1 MRVLVADKFEETGL
15 EGLRS
20 LGCEVYYEPGLEGE
34 SLGWRLRDTGA
45 EVLVV
50 RSTRVTAA
58 EMDQGKSL
66 SLIVRAGAGVNTIDV
81 AGASARAIS
90 VSNCPGKNAVA
101 VAELAWGLILA
112 LDRRIPDQTADLR
125 AGLWNKSEYGKA
137 RGLAGR
143 TLGIAG
149 FGAIGREVAVA
160 RPRLRDEG
168 RRLERVADRGAG
180 RPEGGCERA
189 ATLAELAARSDV
201 VSVHLALTKETRG
214 LLGGAFFDAM
224 RPGAL
229 FVNTSRGETV
239 NAAALKAAISTKG
252 VRAGL
257 DVFDREPS
265 GGTGA
270 FEDEVGRMPGV
281 VGTHHV
287 GASTEQAQN
296 AIAGEVVRIV
306 AAYKAT
312 GEVPNAVNLCERS
325 PARWLLT
332 VRHRDRV
339 GRPGARVR
347 RAPRGRH
354 QRPEDGERRLRRRR
368 GRERAD
374 PARQRAD
381 ARVPRPDLRRV
392 PRHPLH
398 HAEPALKSA

>member
-20 LGCEVYYEPGLEGE
+20 LGCEVYYEPKLEGE
-34 SLGWRLRDTGA
+34 ALGWRLRDTAA

-50 RSTRVTAA
+50 RSTKVTAA
-58 EMDQGKSL
+58 EMDQARNL
-66 SLIVRAGAGVNTIDV
+66 SLVVRAGAGVNTIDLP
-81 AGASARAIS
+81 AASARAIS

-112 LDRRIPDQTADLR
+112 LDRRIAEQTADLK
-125 AGLWNKSEYGKA
+125 AGLWNKAEYGRA

-143 TLGIAG
+143 ALGIAG
-149 FGAIGREVAVA
+149 FGAIGREVAARGRAFDMEVVA
-160 RPRLRDEG
+160 WSPSLS
-168 RRLERVADRGAG
+168 A
-180 RPEGGCERA
+180 ERA
-189 ATLAELAARSDV
+189 AEAGVVRVASLRELASRSDV

-214 LLGGAFFDAM
+214 VLGGAFFDAM

-239 NAAALKAAISTKG
+239 NAAALKEAIATKG
-252 VRAGL
+252 IRAGL
-257 DVFDREPS
+257 DVFEREPS

-270 FEDEVGRMPGV
+270 FEDELGRLPGV

-296 AIAGEVVRIV
+296 AIAAEVVRIV
-306 AAYKAT
+306 AAFKAS
-312 GEVPNAVNLCERS
+312 GEVPNAVNLCGRS

-339 GRPGARVR
+339 GVLAHVFGALREAGINV
-347 RAPRGRH
+347 
-354 QRPEDGERRLRRRR
+354 QQTENVVFDGAE
-368 GRERAD
+368 AAS
-374 PARQRAD
+374 ARIQLDSEPTRSLLAKVAEGCRD
-381 ARVPRPDLRRV
+381 ILSITLN
-392 PRHPLH
+392 PL
-398 HAEPALKSA
+398 

>member
-20 LGCEVYYEPGLEGE
+20 LGCEVYYEPKLEGE
-34 SLGWRLRDTGA
+34 ALGWRLRDTAA

-50 RSTRVTAA
+50 RSTKVTAP
-58 EMDQGKSL
+58 EMDQGRNL
-66 SLIVRAGAGVNTIDV
+66 SLVIRAGAGVNTIDL

-112 LDRRIPDQTADLR
+112 LDRRIAEQTADLK
-125 AGLWNKSEYGKA
+125 AGLWNKAEYGRA

-149 FGAIGREVAVA
+149 FGAIGREVAARGRAFDMEVVA
-160 RPRLRDEG
+160 WSPSLT
-168 RRLERVADRGAG
+168 A
-180 RPEGGCERA
+180 ERA
-189 ATLAELAARSDV
+189 AEAGAVRVASLRELASRSDV

-214 LLGGAFFDAM
+214 VLGGAFFDAM
-224 RPGAL
+224 RPGAF

-239 NAAALKAAISTKG
+239 NAAALKEAIATKG
-252 VRAGL
+252 IRAGL
-257 DVFDREPS
+257 DVFEREPS

-270 FEDEVGRMPGV
+270 FDDEVGRLPGV

-296 AIAGEVVRIV
+296 AIASEVVRIV
-306 AAYKAT
+306 AAFKAT
-312 GEVPNAVNLCERS
+312 GEVPNAVNLCGRS

-339 GRPGARVR
+339 GVLAHVFGALREAGINVQGTENVVFDGAEAASARIQLDSEPTRALLARVAEGCR
-347 RAPRGRH
+347 
-354 QRPEDGERRLRRRR
+354 DILSIT
-368 GRERAD
+368 
-374 PARQRAD
+374 
-381 ARVPRPDLRRV
+381 LN
-392 PRHPLH
+392 PL
-398 HAEPALKSA
+398 

>member
-1 MRVLVADKFEETGL
+1 MRVLVADKFEDTGL
-15 EGLRS
+15 GGLRS
-20 LGCEVYYEPGLEGE
+20 LGCEVHYEPGLEGE

-50 RSTRVTAA
+50 RSSKVTAT

-66 SLIVRAGAGVNTIDV
+66 SLIVRAGAGVNTIDL

-112 LDRRIPDQTADLR
+112 LDRRIADQTADLR
-125 AGLWNKSEYGKA
+125 AGLWNKAEYGKA

-149 FGAIGREVAVA
+149 FGAIGREVAVRGLA
-160 RPRLRDEG
+160 FGMRVVAWSASLTS
-168 RRLERVADRGAG
+168 ERAA
-180 RPEGGCERA
+180 EAGCERA
-189 ATLAELAARSDV
+189 ATLMDLAARSDV

-239 NAAALKAAISTKG
+239 NSAALKAAISTKG
-252 VRAGL
+252 IRAGL

-339 GRPGARVR
+339 GVLAHVFGALREAGINVQKTENVVFDGAEAASAR
-347 RAPRGRH
+347 IQLDSEPTRAALTRIS
-354 QRPEDGERRLRRRR
+354 DGCRDILSIT
-368 GRERAD
+368 
-374 PARQRAD
+374 
-381 ARVPRPDLRRV
+381 LN
-392 PRHPLH
+392 PL
-398 HAEPALKSA
+398 

>member
-20 LGCEVYYEPGLEGE
+20 LGCEVYYEPKLEGE
-34 SLGWRLRDTGA
+34 ALGWRLRDTAA

-50 RSTRVTAA
+50 RSTKVAAA
-58 EMDQGKSL
+58 EMDQARNL
-66 SLIVRAGAGVNTIDV
+66 SLVIRAGAGVNTIDL
-81 AGASARAIS
+81 AAASARAIS

-112 LDRRIPDQTADLR
+112 LDRRIAEQTADLK
-125 AGLWNKSEYGKA
+125 AGLWNKAEYGRA
-137 RGLAGR
+137 CGLAGR

-149 FGAIGREVAVA
+149 FGAIGREVAARGRAFDMEVVA
-160 RPRLRDEG
+160 WSPSLT
-168 RRLERVADRGAG
+168 A
-180 RPEGGCERA
+180 ERA
-189 ATLAELAARSDV
+189 AEAGVLRVASLRDLAARSDV

-214 LLGGAFFDAM
+214 VLGGAFFDAM

-239 NAAALKAAISTKG
+239 NAAALKEAIATKG
-252 VRAGL
+252 IRAGL
-257 DVFDREPS
+257 DVFEREPS

-270 FEDEVGRMPGV
+270 FDDEVGRLPGV

-296 AIAGEVVRIV
+296 AIASEVVRIV
-306 AAYKAT
+306 AAFKAT
-312 GEVPNAVNLCERS
+312 GEVPNAVNLCGRS

-339 GRPGARVR
+339 GVLAHVFGALREAGINVQQTENVVFDGAEAASARIQLDSEPTRALLARVAEGCR
-347 RAPRGRH
+347 
-354 QRPEDGERRLRRRR
+354 DILS
-368 GRERAD
+368 
-374 PARQRAD
+374 
-381 ARVPRPDLRRV
+381 VTLN
-392 PRHPLH
+392 PL
-398 HAEPALKSA
+398 

>member
-1 MRVLVADKFEETGL
+1 MRVLVADKFEGAGL
-15 EGLRS
+15 DGLRS

-50 RSTRVTAA
+50 RSSKVTAA

-66 SLIVRAGAGVNTIDV
+66 SLIVRAGAGVNTIDL
-81 AGASARAIS
+81 AGASSRAIS

-125 AGLWNKSEYGKA
+125 AGLWNKAEYGKA

-149 FGAIGREVAVA
+149 FGAIGREVAARGVA
-160 RPRLRDEG
+160 FGMRAVAWSASLTAERAAEEG
-168 RRLERVADRGAG
+168 V
-180 RPEGGCERA
+180 ERA
-189 ATLAELAARSDV
+189 ATLTDLAARSDV
-201 VSVHLALTKETRG
+201 VSVHLSLTKETRG

-224 RPGAL
+224 RPGSL

-252 VRAGL
+252 IRAGL

-339 GRPGARVR
+339 GVLAHVFGALREAGINVQKTENVVFDGAEAASARVQLDSEPT
-347 RAPRGRH
+347 RATLGRIA
-354 QRPEDGERRLRRRR
+354 DGCRDILSIT
-368 GRERAD
+368 
-374 PARQRAD
+374 
-381 ARVPRPDLRRV
+381 LN
-392 PRHPLH
+392 PL
-398 HAEPALKSA
+398 

>member
-1 MRVLVADKFEETGL
+1 MRVLVADKFEEAGL
-15 EGLRS
+15 EGLRA
-20 LGCEVYYEPGLEGE
+20 LGCEVYYEPKLEGE
-34 SLGWRLRDTGA
+34 SLGWRLRDTA
-45 EVLVV
+45 ADVLVV
-50 RSTRVTAA
+50 RSTRVTAT
-58 EMDQGKSL
+58 EMDQGRSL
-66 SLIVRAGAGVNTIDV
+66 ALVIRAGAGVNTIDL

-125 AGLWNKSEYGKA
+125 AGLWNKAEYGRA

-149 FGAIGREVAVA
+149 YGAIGREVASRARAFGMRVAGWSPSLTVA
-160 RPRLRDEG
+160 RAAEEG
-168 RRLERVADRGAG
+168 I
-180 RPEGGCERA
+180 ERA
-189 ATLAELAARSDV
+189 ATLHDLAAGADV

-229 FVNTSRGETV
+229 FVNTSRGEVV
-239 NAAALKAAISTKG
+239 NAAALKAAIAAKG
-252 VRAGL
+252 IRAGL
-257 DVFDREPS
+257 DVFEREPT
-265 GGTGA
+265 GGAGA

-296 AIAGEVVRIV
+296 AIAAEVVRIV
-306 AAYKAT
+306 AAFKST

-339 GRPGARVR
+339 GVLAHVFGALREAGINVQKTENVVFDGAEAASAR
-347 RAPRGRH
+347 IQLDSEPTRGA
-354 QRPEDGERRLRRRR
+354 L
-368 GRERAD
+368 
-374 PARQRAD
+374 ARIAEGCRD
-381 ARVPRPDLRRV
+381 ILSITLN
-392 PRHPLH
+392 PL
-398 HAEPALKSA
+398 

>member
-1 MRVLVADKFEETGL
+1 MRVLVADKFEEAGL
-15 EGLRS
+15 AGLRS
-20 LGCEVYYEPGLEGE
+20 LGCEVYFEPKLEGE
-34 SLGWRLRDTGA
+34 ALGWRLRDTAA

-50 RSTRVTAA
+50 RSTKVTAA
-58 EMDQGKSL
+58 EMDQARNL
-66 SLIVRAGAGVNTIDV
+66 SLVVL

-112 LDRRIPDQTADLR
+112 LDRRIAEQTADLK
-125 AGLWNKSEYGKA
+125 AGLWNKAEYGRA

-149 FGAIGREVAVA
+149 FGAIGREVAARGRAFDMEVVA
-160 RPRLRDEG
+160 WSPSLTAERASEAG
-168 RRLERVADRGAG
+168 VVRVASLR
-180 RPEGGCERA
+180 
-189 ATLAELAARSDV
+189 ELAARSDV

-214 LLGGAFFDAM
+214 VLGGAFFDAM
-224 RPGAL
+224 RPGAF

-239 NAAALKAAISTKG
+239 NAAALKEAIATKG
-252 VRAGL
+252 IRAGL
-257 DVFDREPS
+257 DVFEREPS

-270 FEDEVGRMPGV
+270 FEDEVGRLPGV

-296 AIAGEVVRIV
+296 AIAAEVVRIV
-306 AAYKAT
+306 SSFKST

-339 GRPGARVR
+339 GVLAHVFGALREAGINVQQTENVVFDGAEAASAR
-347 RAPRGRH
+347 IQLDNEPTRALLAKVAEGCR
-354 QRPEDGERRLRRRR
+354 DILSIS
-368 GRERAD
+368 
-374 PARQRAD
+374 
-381 ARVPRPDLRRV
+381 LN
-392 PRHPLH
+392 PL
-398 HAEPALKSA
+398 

>member
-20 LGCEVYYEPGLEGE
+20 LGCEVYYEPKLEGE
-34 SLGWRLRDTGA
+34 ALGWRLRDTAA

-50 RSTRVTAA
+50 RSTKVTAA
-58 EMDQGKSL
+58 EMDQARNL
-66 SLIVRAGAGVNTIDV
+66 SLVVRAGAGVNTIDL

-90 VSNCPGKNAVA
+90 VSTCPGTNAVA
-101 VAELAWGLILA
+101 GAELAWGLILA
-112 LDRRIPDQTADLR
+112 LDRRIAEQTADLK
-125 AGLWNKSEYGKA
+125 AGLWNKAEYGKA

-149 FGAIGREVAVA
+149 FGAIGREVAARGRAFDMEVVA
-160 RPRLRDEG
+160 WSPSLN
-168 RRLERVADRGAG
+168 A
-180 RPEGGCERA
+180 ERA
-189 ATLAELAARSDV
+189 AEAGVVRVASLRELASRSDV

-214 LLGGAFFDAM
+214 VLGGAFFDAM

-239 NAAALKAAISTKG
+239 NAAALKEAIATKG
-252 VRAGL
+252 IRAGL
-257 DVFDREPS
+257 DVFEREPS

-270 FEDEVGRMPGV
+270 FEDEVGRLPGV

-296 AIAGEVVRIV
+296 AIAAEVVRIV
-306 AAYKAT
+306 AAFKSS
-312 GEVPNAVNLCERS
+312 GEVPNAVNLCGRS

-339 GRPGARVR
+339 GVLAHVFGALREAGINV
-347 RAPRGRH
+347 
-354 QRPEDGERRLRRRR
+354 QQTENVVFDGAE
-368 GRERAD
+368 AAS
-374 PARQRAD
+374 ARIQLDSEPTRSLLAKVAEGCRD
-381 ARVPRPDLRRV
+381 ILSITLN
-392 PRHPLH
+392 PL
-398 HAEPALKSA
+398 

>member
-20 LGCEVYYEPGLEGE
+20 LGCEVCYEPGLEGE

-50 RSTRVTAA
+50 RSTRVTAV
-58 EMDQGKSL
+58 EMDQGKCL

-90 VSNCPGKNAVA
+90 VSNCPGTNAVA

-149 FGAIGREVAVA
+149 FGAIGREVGSRGLAFGMRVVA
-160 RPRLRDEG
+160 WSASLTAERAAREG
-168 RRLERVADRGAG
+168 V
-180 RPEGGCERA
+180 ERA
-189 ATLAELAARSDV
+189 ATLAELAAGSDV

-306 AAYKAT
+306 AAYRAT

-339 GRPGARVR
+339 GVLAHVFGALREAGINVQKTENVVFDGAEAASAR
-347 RAPRGRH
+347 IQLDSEPTRAS
-354 QRPEDGERRLRRRR
+354 L
-368 GRERAD
+368 
-374 PARQRAD
+374 ARISGGCRD
-381 ARVPRPDLRRV
+381 ILSITLN
-392 PRHPLH
+392 PL
-398 HAEPALKSA
+398 

>member
-1 MRVLVADKFEETGL
+1 MRVLVADKFEEAGL
-15 EGLRS
+15 AGLRS
-20 LGCEVYYEPGLEGE
+20 LGCEVYFEPKLEGE
-34 SLGWRLRDTGA
+34 ALGWRLRDTAA

-50 RSTRVTAA
+50 RSTKVTAA
-58 EMDQGKSL
+58 EMDQARNL
-66 SLIVRAGAGVNTIDV
+66 SLVVRAGAGVNTIDL

-112 LDRRIPDQTADLR
+112 LDRRIAEQTADLK
-125 AGLWNKSEYGKA
+125 AGLWNKAEYGRA

-149 FGAIGREVAVA
+149 FGAIGREVAARGRAFDMEVVA
-160 RPRLRDEG
+160 WSPSLS
-168 RRLERVADRGAG
+168 A
-180 RPEGGCERA
+180 ERA
-189 ATLAELAARSDV
+189 AEAGVVRVASLRELASRSDV

-214 LLGGAFFDAM
+214 VLGGAFFDAM

-239 NAAALKAAISTKG
+239 NAAALKEAIATKG
-252 VRAGL
+252 IRAGL
-257 DVFDREPS
+257 DVFEREPS

-270 FEDEVGRMPGV
+270 FEDEVGRLPGV

-296 AIAGEVVRIV
+296 AIAAEVVRIV
-306 AAYKAT
+306 AAFKAS
-312 GEVPNAVNLCERS
+312 GEVPNAVNLCGRS

-339 GRPGARVR
+339 GVLAHVFGALREAGINVQQTENVVFDGAEAASARIQLDSEPTRSLLARVAEGCR
-347 RAPRGRH
+347 
-354 QRPEDGERRLRRRR
+354 DILSIT
-368 GRERAD
+368 
-374 PARQRAD
+374 
-381 ARVPRPDLRRV
+381 LN
-392 PRHPLH
+392 PL
-398 HAEPALKSA
+398 

>member
-15 EGLRS
+15 GGLRS
-20 LGCEVYYEPGLEGE
+20 LGCEVYYEPALEGE
-34 SLGWRLRDTGA
+34 ALGWRLRDTAA

-50 RSTRVTAA
+50 RSTKVTAA
-58 EMDQGKSL
+58 EMDQGRSL
-66 SLIVRAGAGVNTIDV
+66 SLIVRAGAGVNTIDLP
-81 AGASARAIS
+81 GASSRAIS

-112 LDRRIPDQTADLR
+112 LDRRIPEQTADLH

-149 FGAIGREVAVA
+149 FGAIGREVAS
-160 RPRLRDEG
+160 
-168 RRLERVADRGAG
+168 RGAAFG
-180 RPEGGCERA
+180 MRVVAWSGSLTAERA
-189 ATLAELAARSDV
+189 AEAGVERASTLAELAARSDV

-239 NAAALKAAISTKG
+239 SAAALKAAIAAKG
-252 VRAGL
+252 IRAGL
-257 DVFDREPS
+257 DVFEREPA

-270 FEDEVGRMPGV
+270 FEDEVGRSPGV

-296 AIAGEVVRIV
+296 AIAAEVVRIV

-339 GRPGARVR
+339 GVLAHVFGALREAGINV
-347 RAPRGRH
+347 
-354 QRPEDGERRLRRRR
+354 QKTENVVFDGAEAASARIQLDT
-368 GRERAD
+368 E
-374 PARQRAD
+374 PARPVL
-381 ARVPRPDLRRV
+381 ARISEGCRDILSLTLN
-392 PRHPLH
+392 PL
-398 HAEPALKSA
+398 

>member
-1 MRVLVADKFEETGL
+1 MRVLVADKFEAVGL

-20 LGCEVYYEPGLEGE
+20 LGCEVYFEPDLEGE

-45 EVLVV
+45 DVLVV
-50 RSTRVTAA
+50 RSTKVTSA

-66 SLIVRAGAGVNTIDV
+66 SLVVRAGAGVNTIDL

-125 AGLWNKSEYGKA
+125 AGLWNKAEYGKA

-149 FGAIGREVAVA
+149 YGAIGREVGLRGTAFGMRVVAWSPSLTPQRAVEDA
-160 RPRLRDEG
+160 
-168 RRLERVADRGAG
+168 V
-180 RPEGGCERA
+180 ERA
-189 ATLAELAARSDV
+189 ATLTDLAARSDV
-201 VSVHLALTKETRG
+201 VSVHVALTKETRG
-214 LLGGAFFDAM
+214 LLGAAFFDAM

-239 NAAALKAAISTKG
+239 SSAALKAAISAKG
-252 VRAGL
+252 IRAGL

-296 AIAGEVVRIV
+296 AIASEVVRIV
-306 AAYKAT
+306 AAYRAT
-312 GEVPNAVNLCERS
+312 GDVPNAVNLCERS

-339 GRPGARVR
+339 GVLAHVFGALREAGINVQKTENVVFDGAEAASAR
-347 RAPRGRH
+347 IQLDSEPSRAALGRIAEGC
-354 QRPEDGERRLRRRR
+354 RDIL
-368 GRERAD
+368 AIT
-374 PARQRAD
+374 
-381 ARVPRPDLRRV
+381 LN
-392 PRHPLH
+392 PL
-398 HAEPALKSA
+398 

>member
-1 MRVLVADKFEETGL
+1 MRVLVADKFEDVGL
-15 EGLRS
+15 GGLRS
-20 LGCEVYYEPGLEGE
+20 LGCEVFYEPKLEGE
-34 SLGWRLRDTGA
+34 SLGWRLRDSGA

-58 EMDQGKSL
+58 EMDQGKNL

-81 AGASARAIS
+81 AAASSRAIS

-101 VAELAWGLILA
+101 VAELAWGLVLA

-125 AGLWNKSEYGKA
+125 AGLWNKTEYGKA

-149 FGAIGREVAVA
+149 FGAIGREVASRGVA
-160 RPRLRDEG
+160 FG
-168 RRLERVADRGAG
+168 MRVVACSPSLTA
-180 RPEGGCERA
+180 ERA
-189 ATLAELAARSDV
+189 AEAGVERVGSLADLAARSDV
-201 VSVHLALTKETRG
+201 VSVHLALTRESRG
-214 LLGGAFFDAM
+214 LLGAAFFDAM

-239 NAAALKAAISTKG
+239 NAAALKAAIETKG
-252 VRAGL
+252 IRVGL

-265 GGTGA
+265 AGTGA

-306 AAYKAT
+306 ASFKST
-312 GEVPNAVNLCERS
+312 GEVPNAMNLCERS

-339 GRPGARVR
+339 GVLAHVFGTLREAGINVQKTENVVFDGAEAASARIQLDTE
-347 RAPRGRH
+347 PTRGVVTRI
-354 QRPEDGERRLRRRR
+354 
-368 GRERAD
+368 
-374 PARQRAD
+374 
-381 ARVPRPDLRRV
+381 
-392 PRHPLH
+392 
-398 HAEPALKSA
+398 AEGCRDILSITLNQL

>member
-1 MRVLVADKFEETGL
+1 MRVLIADKFEETGL
-15 EGLRS
+15 GGLRA

-125 AGLWNKSEYGKA
+125 AGLWNKAEYGRA

-149 FGAIGREVAVA
+149 LGAIGREVASRGLAFGMRVLAWSGSLTAEQAA
-160 RPRLRDEG
+160 REG
-168 RRLERVADRGAG
+168 V
-180 RPEGGCERA
+180 ERA
-189 ATLAELAARSDV
+189 ATLAELAAGSDV

-239 NAAALKAAISTKG
+239 NAAALRAAISTKG

-339 GRPGARVR
+339 GVLAHVFGALREAGINVQKTENVVFDGAEAASAR
-347 RAPRGRH
+347 IQLDSEPTRAA
-354 QRPEDGERRLRRRR
+354 L
-368 GRERAD
+368 
-374 PARQRAD
+374 ARIAEGCRD
-381 ARVPRPDLRRV
+381 ILSITLN
-392 PRHPLH
+392 PL
-398 HAEPALKSA
+398 